1 MSTTPIKGENGI
13 LFLYLD
19 DAWKPIACLTSN
31 SLSTTV
37 EVIER
42 QTKCAP
48 GVTEKSAGVFNY
60 TLSAEGE
67 YIDTTSVGGDDEKA
81 SHDKLLALQ
90 TTRELQTWKLDTDM
104 SNANSVKYY
113 GTALITDL
121 SLDQAVNENSTFS
134 ATLDGNG
141 AILTTDPTLT
151 IPVFI
156 NSFGQTINLE
166 EGETFNLNTLLA
178 SNSGEVTSWSFS
190 GTLPTG
196 TSLNT
201 STGVI
206 SYTTELSEYEEVS
219 GTITATNADGSATK
233 GLTIQFV
240 VSTPS
245 V

>member
-104 SNANSVKYY
+104 SNENSVKYY

-141 AILTTDPTLT
+141 AILTTDPT
-151 IPVFI
+151 I
-156 NSFGQTINLE
+156 E
-166 EGETFNLNTLLA
+166 
-178 SNSGEVTSWSFS
+178 
-190 GTLPTG
+190 
-196 TSLNT
+196 
-201 STGVI
+201 
-206 SYTTELSEYEEVS
+206 
-219 GTITATNADGSATK
+219 
-233 GLTIQFV
+233 
-240 VSTPS
+240 PS

>member
-1 MSTTPIKGENGI
+1 MSTPIRGENGV

-60 TLSAEGE
+60 SLSAEGE
-67 YIDTTSVGGDDEKA
+67 YIDTTTVGGDDTKA
-81 SHDKLLALQ
+81 SHDELLALQ
-90 TTRELQTWKLDTDM
+90 TSRELQTWKLDTNMIDE
-104 SNANSVKYY
+104 NSVKYY

-141 AILTTDPTLT
+141 AILTTDPTT
-151 IPVFI
+151 P
-156 NSFGQTINLE
+156 
-166 EGETFNLNTLLA
+166 
-178 SNSGEVTSWSFS
+178 
-190 GTLPTG
+190 
-196 TSLNT
+196 
-201 STGVI
+201 
-206 SYTTELSEYEEVS
+206 
-219 GTITATNADGSATK
+219 
-233 GLTIQFV
+233 
-240 VSTPS
+240 PS

>member
-1 MSTTPIKGENGI
+1 MSTTPIRGENGI

-60 TLSAEGE
+60 NISAEGE
-67 YIDTTSVGGDDEKA
+67 YIDTTSVGGDDTKA
-81 SHDKLLALQ
+81 SHDLLLQLQ
-90 TTRELQTWKLDTDM
+90 TARNLVQWQLNTDI
-104 SNANSVKYY
+104 SNDDSVKYY

-141 AILTTDPTLT
+141 AILTTDPN
-151 IPVFI
+151 P
-156 NSFGQTINLE
+156 E
-166 EGETFNLNTLLA
+166 
-178 SNSGEVTSWSFS
+178 
-190 GTLPTG
+190 
-196 TSLNT
+196 
-201 STGVI
+201 
-206 SYTTELSEYEEVS
+206 
-219 GTITATNADGSATK
+219 
-233 GLTIQFV
+233 
-240 VSTPS
+240 PS
-245 V
+245 I

>member
-1 MSTTPIKGENGI
+1 MSTPIRGENGV

-60 TLSAEGE
+60 SLSAEGE
-67 YIDTTSVGGDDEKA
+67 YIDTTTVGGDDTKA
-81 SHDKLLALQ
+81 SHDQLLALQ
-90 TTRELQTWKLDTDM
+90 TSRELQTWKLDTNMIDE
-104 SNANSVKYY
+104 NSVKYY

-141 AILTTDPTLT
+141 AILTADPT
-151 IPVFI
+151 P
-156 NSFGQTINLE
+156 
-166 EGETFNLNTLLA
+166 
-178 SNSGEVTSWSFS
+178 
-190 GTLPTG
+190 
-196 TSLNT
+196 
-201 STGVI
+201 
-206 SYTTELSEYEEVS
+206 
-219 GTITATNADGSATK
+219 
-233 GLTIQFV
+233 
-240 VSTPS
+240 TPS

>member
-1 MSTTPIKGENGI
+1 MSTPIRGENGV

-60 TLSAEGE
+60 SLSAEGE
-67 YIDTTSVGGDDEKA
+67 YIDTTTVGGDDTKA
-81 SHDKLLALQ
+81 SHDQLLALQ
-90 TTRELQTWKLDTDM
+90 TSRELQTWKLDTNMIDE
-104 SNANSVKYY
+104 NSVKYY

-141 AILTTDPTLT
+141 AILTEDPTLT
-151 IPVFI
+151 VPIFI
-156 NSFGQTINLE
+156 NNFGVTINLE
-166 EGETFNLNTLLA
+166 EGDTFNLNTLL
-178 SNSGEVTSWSFS
+178 SVNSGAVTSWAFS

-206 SYTTELSEYEEVS
+206 TYTTELSEYEEVT
-219 GTITATNADGSATK
+219 GTLTATNSDGSATK

-240 VSTPS
+240 VETPS

>member
-1 MSTTPIKGENGI
+1 MSTPIRGENGV

-60 TLSAEGE
+60 SLSAEGE
-67 YIDTTSVGGDDEKA
+67 YIDTTTVGGDDTKA
-81 SHDKLLALQ
+81 SHDELLALQ
-90 TTRELQTWKLDTDM
+90 VSRELQTWKLDTNMVDGD
-104 SNANSVKYY
+104 SVKYY

-141 AILTTDPTLT
+141 AILTTDPTT
-151 IPVFI
+151 P
-156 NSFGQTINLE
+156 
-166 EGETFNLNTLLA
+166 
-178 SNSGEVTSWSFS
+178 
-190 GTLPTG
+190 
-196 TSLNT
+196 
-201 STGVI
+201 
-206 SYTTELSEYEEVS
+206 
-219 GTITATNADGSATK
+219 
-233 GLTIQFV
+233 
-240 VSTPS
+240 PS

>member
-1 MSTTPIKGENGI
+1 MSTPIRGENGV

-60 TLSAEGE
+60 SLSAEGE
-67 YIDTTSVGGDDEKA
+67 YIDTTTVGGDDTKA
-81 SHDKLLALQ
+81 SHDQLLALQ
-90 TTRELQTWKLDTDM
+90 TSRELQTWKLDTNMIDE
-104 SNANSVKYY
+104 NSVKYY

-141 AILTTDPTLT
+141 AILTEDPT
-151 IPVFI
+151 P
-156 NSFGQTINLE
+156 
-166 EGETFNLNTLLA
+166 
-178 SNSGEVTSWSFS
+178 
-190 GTLPTG
+190 
-196 TSLNT
+196 
-201 STGVI
+201 
-206 SYTTELSEYEEVS
+206 
-219 GTITATNADGSATK
+219 
-233 GLTIQFV
+233 
-240 VSTPS
+240 TPS